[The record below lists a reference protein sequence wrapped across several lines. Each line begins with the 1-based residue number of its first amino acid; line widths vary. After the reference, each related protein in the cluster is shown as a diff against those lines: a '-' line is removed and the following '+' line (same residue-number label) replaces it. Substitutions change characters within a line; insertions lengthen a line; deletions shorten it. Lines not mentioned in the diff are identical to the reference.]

1 MNNKTGTI
9 YRSSTDM
16 PSPILPTKTGYEQF
30 TIYPVNLNLDW
41 VAVNN
46 YVGKEP
52 THGKT
57 NISIPKSQK

>member
-30 TIYPVNLNLDW
+30 TIRPVNLNLDW
-41 VAVNN
+41 VVVNN
-46 YVGKEP
+46 YGVKEGK
-52 THGKT
+52 K
-57 NISIPKSQK
+57 